1 MSGTTQIIEASMNNH
16 PETKLLAAM
25 RDIPDFPKPGIIFKD
40 ITPILQNPEL
50 FGSAIALMSAPWK
63 NRPLTALAAIEAR
76 GFILGGA
83 MACEL
88 GCGFIPIRKK
98 GKLPWRTASVSY
110 ALEYGTDS
118 LESHADAVPPGGRIL
133 LVDDVLATGGTAQAV
148 VDLIHRVGGEVA
160 GLQFLLELGFLKG
173 RDRLPGLTVNSLL
186 KS

>member
-1 MSGTTQIIEASMNNH
+1 MQQ
-16 PETKLLAAM
+16 PETELRAAI
-25 RDIPDFPKPGIIFKD
+25 RDIPDFPKPGILFYD
-40 ITPILQNPEL
+40 ITPILQHPKL
-50 FGSAIALMSAPWK
+50 FRSAVAQMCAPWK
-63 NRPLTALAAIEAR
+63 NSGLMALAAIEAR

-118 LESHADAVPPGGRIL
+118 LEIHADAVPPGGRIL

-148 VDLIHRVGGEVA
+148 VELIRQVGGEIA

-173 RDRLPGLTVNSLL
+173 RARLPGLPVKTLL
-186 KS
+186 LT